1 MAKEPGACWWASSTL
16 GRNCYFLLS
25 HYITAHFFSPGCQI
39 LQLWQSLWHHPAIS
53 GNTPGYGNNK
63 PSLTLFK

>member
-25 HYITAHFFSPGCQI
+25 HYITAHFFPWVSNTAVVAKP
-39 LQLWQSLWHHPAIS
+39 LASS
-53 GNTPGYGNNK
+53 SNTPGYGNSK